1 MESVKTTSPGKVG
14 LTYGIYLGLILVI
27 IQVVMYVTG
36 MALEGVQW
44 PIYIY
49 YLIFP
54 VLVILSI
61 HAFKK
66 NNNGYLSLSE
76 ALKAGIVT
84 AVISGIIFLIY
95 NLLLVYI
102 IDPGYIELALERARE
117 NMAEAGNLT
126 EEQMDAGMQWVE
138 SLTNPL
144 MGGAIW
150 LAMSA
155 LFGLIYSLIGGATMK
170 NDKP

>member
-1 MESVKTTSPGKVG
+1 MESEETNSPGKVG

-54 VLVILSI
+54 ALVIFSI
-61 HAFKK
+61 YAYKK
-66 NNNGYLSLSE
+66 SNNGSLSFSE
-76 ALKAGIVT
+76 ALKAGIMT
-84 AVISGIIFLIY
+84 AVASGIIFLIY
-95 NLLLVYI
+95 SLLLIYV
-102 IDPGYIELALERARE
+102 IDPGYIDLALERARE
-117 NMAEAGNLT
+117 NMAEQGNLT
-126 EEQMDAGMQWVE
+126 IEQIDAGMQWVE
-138 SLTNPL
+138 TLTNPL

-150 LAMSA
+150 LALSA
-155 LFGLIYSLIGGATMK
+155 LFGLIYSLIGGAIMK